1 MNSIQLELQTIK
13 RLDTPLGVL
22 GKGWCTPR
30 NCTVRNLWGYFVLC
44 CIVLDQFLNTWPIL
58 EKEFATKTWMSSP
71 RNLSNYPHEF
81 YSLRPLPISAQQSTE
96 SSLLQ
101 FCLKPNF
108 SERFRISNNFPRN
121 TSLSVIQLFS
131 DNQFIQGFL
140 RLINRK
146 PKLRGVLLNRLTGTK
161 FKGQQKIWKK
171 LLSLFL
177 HAKNRWK
184 MHGCDLS
191 NIA

>member
-1 MNSIQLELQTIK
+1 
-13 RLDTPLGVL
+13 
-22 GKGWCTPR
+22 
-30 NCTVRNLWGYFVLC
+30 
-44 CIVLDQFLNTWPIL
+44 
-58 EKEFATKTWMSSP
+58 MSSP
-71 RNLSNYPHEF
+71 HNLSNYPHEF
-81 YSLRPLPISAQQSTE
+81 YSLRPLSISAQQSTE

-108 SERFRISNNFPRN
+108 SESFRISNNFPRD

-146 PKLRGVLLNRLTGTK
+146 PKLRGVLLNRLTGK
-161 FKGQQKIWKK
+161 NFKGQQKIWKK

-177 HAKNRWK
+177 HAKKQMKNAWLRFAQYCIITIFKYPVNCKVCYESPDLNRPCNRYW
-184 MHGCDLS
+184 LL
-191 NIA
+191 IT

>member
-1 MNSIQLELQTIK
+1 
-13 RLDTPLGVL
+13 
-22 GKGWCTPR
+22 
-30 NCTVRNLWGYFVLC
+30 
-44 CIVLDQFLNTWPIL
+44 
-58 EKEFATKTWMSSP
+58 MSSP

-108 SERFRISNNFPRN
+108 SERFRISNNFPRD

-146 PKLRGVLLNRLTGTK
+146 PKLRGVLLNRLTGKNSKGIKRFEKCCFLCFYTQK
-161 FKGQQKIWKK
+161 TDEKCMAAIFPILHNYYHIFKYPVNCKVCYESPD
-171 LLSLFL
+171 L
-177 HAKNRWK
+177 NRP
-184 MHGCDLS
+184 C
-191 NIA
+191 NRY